1 MVSSLLTRHCFRDE
15 ILKMIIINVI
25 ESETESII
33 DTQYFMF
40 PENSKKKTN
49 NRSDFRDIKTGKN
62 ASQNE

>member
-40 PENSKKKTN
+40 PENRKKN
-49 NRSDFRDIKTGKN
+49 PSDFRDIKMGKN